1 MIYLSITRRC
11 LVHRHFGRSHG
22 HFHGHFHGHSHFHG
36 AGHHEEFDPSMY
48 AGGRHGHGRG
58 FGRFGF
64 GGGFGMGPESF
75 RGRKMGSV
83 DLRLVLLTLLA
94 ERPSYGYELIKA
106 LEDRSGGFYSPSPG
120 MVYPALTWLEE
131 VGYASVS
138 SEGAKKLYA
147 ITDAGREYLAQHQA
161 AADSILSQLE
171 HIARRLGRMRE
182 AVSGFE
188 EDEAAGNSAELWQ
201 ARSEIKEAL
210 RAAHGASQEEQQ
222 RIAAILRSAAA
233 KIRGQE

>member
-1 MIYLSITRRC
+1 M
-11 LVHRHFGRSHG
+11 HRHFGRHHG
-22 HFHGHFHGHSHFHG
+22 HFHGHGRFHGEG
-36 AGHHEEFDPSMY
+36 RCDEFDP
-48 AGGRHGHGRG
+48 AALEAAGRHGHGRG

-64 GGGFGMGPESF
+64 AGGFGMGPESF

-131 VGYASVS
+131 VGYAAVT
-138 SEGAKKLYA
+138 SEGTKKLYA
-147 ITDAGREYLAQHQA
+147 ITDTGREYLAQHQE

-171 HIARRLGRMRE
+171 HIARKLGRMRE
-182 AVSGFE
+182 AFSGFE
-188 EDEAAGNSAELWQ
+188 EDEDAGNSKEIWLARREL
-201 ARSEIKEAL
+201 KDAL
-210 RAAHGASQEEQQ
+210 RSVRGASAEERT
-222 RIAAILRSAAA
+222 RIAAILKSAAA
-233 KIRGQE
+233 QIRGTK

>member
-1 MIYLSITRRC
+1 M
-11 LVHRHFGRSHG
+11 HRHFGRHRHG
-22 HFHGHFHGHSHFHG
+22 HFHFRGHGPCPD
-36 AGHHEEFDPSMY
+36 AGYDEFDPSLH
-48 AGGRHGHGRG
+48 AGGRHHRGG

-64 GGGFGMGPESF
+64 MGGFGMGPESF

-131 VGYASVS
+131 VGYASVT

-147 ITDAGREYLAQHQA
+147 ITDPGREYLKQHQDA
-161 AADSILSQLE
+161 AESILSQLE
-171 HIARRLGRMRE
+171 HIARKLGRMRE
-182 AVSGFE
+182 AFSGLE
-188 EDEAAGNSAELWQ
+188 EDEDANSKEVWMARREL
-201 ARSEIKEAL
+201 KDAL
-210 RAAHGASQEEQQ
+210 RAARGASPEEKT
-222 RIAAILRSAAA
+222 RIAAILKSAAA
-233 KIRGQE
+233 QIRGKP

>member
-1 MIYLSITRRC
+1 
-11 LVHRHFGRSHG
+11 HRGRHHG
-22 HFHGHFHGHSHFHG
+22 HFHGEFEGQGEFAGPFHHHHHHHDGHGLH
-36 AGHHEEFDPSMY
+36 
-48 AGGRHGHGRG
+48 AGGRHRFGRG

-75 RGRKMGSV
+75 RGRKMGAV

-131 VGYASVS
+131 VGYASVT

-147 ITDAGREYLAQHQA
+147 ITDAGRDYLKEHQA

-182 AVSGFE
+182 AFSGLDDE
-188 EDEAAGNSAELWQ
+188 EDTADLHEARRDLKS
-201 ARSEIKEAL
+201 AL
-210 RAAHGASQEEQQ
+210 RAVNLRDPAEKS
-222 RIAAILRSAAA
+222 RILAILREAAA
-233 KIRGQE
+233 QIRGRK

>member
-11 LVHRHFGRSHG
+11 PVHHHFGRRHG
-22 HFHGHFHGHSHFHG
+22 HFHAHSHFHG
-36 AGHHEEFDPSMY
+36 EGHHEESDAALH

-131 VGYASVS
+131 VGYASVTT
-138 SEGAKKLYA
+138 EGAKKLYA
-147 ITDAGREYLAQHQA
+147 ITDSGREYLAQHQA

-182 AVSGFE
+182 AFTGFE
-188 EDEAAGNSAELWQ
+188 QDEESGNSQDLWQ
-201 ARSEIKEAL
+201 ARRDIKDAL
-210 RAAHGASQEEQQ
+210 RQVYGASEEEKN
-222 RIAAILRSAAA
+222 RVAAILKDAAA
-233 KIRGQE
+233 RIRGKG